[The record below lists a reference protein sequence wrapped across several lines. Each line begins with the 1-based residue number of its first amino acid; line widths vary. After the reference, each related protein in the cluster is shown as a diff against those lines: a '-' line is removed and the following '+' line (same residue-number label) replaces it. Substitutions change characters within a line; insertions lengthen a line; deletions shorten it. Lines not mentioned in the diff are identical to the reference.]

1 MTFRHLTAP
10 QFTESV
16 PELVDLYIAAMKY
29 PPAIREQRI
38 AVWRRDATSPGFVA
52 VTAYKN
58 DTLVGI
64 AYGFKGTRDRWWD
77 LQLRRG
83 LFQRQAMTPAMIT
96 VIRNYF
102 EVAEIHVAPDL
113 QCKGTG
119 RKLMHMLL
127 EQTTEPY
134 ALLSTPEVP
143 GENNAAFGLYRSLG
157 FLDVLRHFTYAGDSR
172 PFAILGRK
180 LPLT

>member
-10 QFTESV
+10 EFIDLA
-16 PELVDLYIAAMKY
+16 PALVDLYIAAMKY
-29 PPAIREQRI
+29 PVTIRDQRI
-38 AVWRRDATSPGFVA
+38 AVWRRDAASSGFA
-52 VTAYKN
+52 AIAAY
-58 DTLVGI
+58 DGDQLAGI
-64 AYGFKGTRDRWWD
+64 AYGFKGTRDKWWD

-83 LFQRQAMTPAMIT
+83 LFRQQAMTPAMIT

-102 EVAEIHVAPDL
+102 EVAEVHVAPGF

-119 RKLMHMLL
+119 RELMHRLL
-127 EQTTEPY
+127 ACTNEPY

-143 GENNAAFGLYRSLG
+143 GEKNAAFGLYRSLG
-157 FLDVLRHFTYAGDSR
+157 FLDVLRNFTYEGDSR